1 MTLLAYSMTCLAAS
15 RKLALAAA
23 VPDWLTGAIGASWQ
37 QLHGARIDNL
47 HLPASETARAKLAEQ
62 FRAGVEGVEGVEGAM
77 RQATH
82 GRYPHRRYIGRD
94 KTRLEHAAAAA
105 AGNLL
110 RLDAWWTG
118 RPLDR
123 TRTIHLR
130 WLDFSRAA

>member
-37 QLHGARIDNL
+37 QLYGARIDNL

-62 FRAGVEGVEGVEGAM
+62 FRAGLEGATP
-77 RQATH
+77 QATH

-94 KTRLEHAAAAA
+94 KTRLEHTAATA

-110 RLDAWWTG
+110 RPDAWWTG

-123 TRTIHLR
+123 TRTTHLQ